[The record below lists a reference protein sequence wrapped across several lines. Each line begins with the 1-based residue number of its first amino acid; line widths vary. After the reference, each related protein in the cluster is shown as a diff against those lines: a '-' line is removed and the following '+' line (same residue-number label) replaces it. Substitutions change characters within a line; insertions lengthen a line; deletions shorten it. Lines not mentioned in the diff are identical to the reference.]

1 MKRIGIVDLG
11 SNSVRMSI
19 IWVEKDHSYHMI
31 EQAKSMVRLSEG
43 MSEDANLSPQA
54 MERTKSALS
63 MFKKLAGVHQVDEIR
78 AVATAAVRQAKNR
91 DVFLDLVREET
102 DWELQVISGEKEAYY
117 DYLGVVNTLPLQDF
131 VLMDIGGGSTELA
144 WIENRQLKEAVS
156 LPLGAVLLTESHFPE
171 GEVSQKGIDEAKE
184 EFDQVLDEIEWLDKV
199 KGLPVVGLG
208 GTWRSIAKLDRSATR
223 NSIQRIHGYVLERK
237 ETLEWVED
245 LWGMSRKER
254 ERAKGI
260 SAARAEVIVGGIVP
274 IERVIKRL
282 KPKAVVISGNGVREG
297 LFYEAYFKMLKK
309 PVVVE
314 NVLMHSLSNIVK
326 RYHESD
332 HHLQQ
337 LDRLTRVIYDALQ
350 PHYHFSERDGE
361 LLQAAIRL
369 HDIGMRIDYFNHQD
383 HSFYLTLN
391 TNLYGLTHRELVQ
404 VAWIAGSHRVDRKL
418 HQSIRQF
425 SGYMN
430 SEEKQRMEQLGAI
443 LMIAEQLDRAE
454 DSRVTNFSASVTDRS
469 LILTAGSEEPIDLEI
484 SSARRA
490 SAAFRKAYRR
500 TLLIKRNK

>member
-19 IWVEKDHSYHMI
+19 IWVEQDHSYHMI

-43 MSEDANLSPQA
+43 MSEDAYLSPQA

-144 WIENRQLKEAVS
+144 WIENRQLKKAVS
-156 LPLGAVLLTESHFPE
+156 LPLGAVLLTESFFPE
-171 GEVSQKGIDEAKE
+171 GEVSQKGIHEAKE
-184 EFDQVLDEIEWLDKV
+184 RFDQVLDEIEWLDEV
-199 KGLPVVGLG
+199 KGLPIVGLG

-223 NSIQRIHGYVLERK
+223 NSIQRIHGYALERK
-237 ETLEWVED
+237 EILEWVED
-245 LWGMSRKER
+245 LWEMSRKER
-254 ERAKGI
+254 SKAKGI
-260 SAARAEVIVGGIVP
+260 SVARAEVIVGGIVP
-274 IERVIKRL
+274 IERVISRL
-282 KPKAVVISGNGVREG
+282 KPKEVMISGNGVREG
-297 LFYEAYFKMLKK
+297 LFYEAYFNMMEK

-314 NVLMHSLSNIVK
+314 NVLSHSLSNIVK

-332 HHLQQ
+332 HHLKQ
-337 LDRLTRVIYDALQ
+337 LDRLTQVMVEVLK
-350 PHYHFSERDGE
+350 PVYHFSRRDEE
-361 LLQAAIRL
+361 LLRAAIRL

-383 HSFYLTLN
+383 HSFYLALN
-391 TNLYGLTHRELVQ
+391 TNIYGLTHRELVQ

-418 HQSIRQF
+418 HQTIRQF

-430 SEEKQRMEQLGAI
+430 NEEKQRVEQLSAI

-454 DSRVTNFSASVTDRS
+454 DSRVTTFGASLTERS
-469 LILTAGSEEPIDLEI
+469 LILTAGSEEPIELEI
-484 SSARRA
+484 VSARRA

-500 TLLIKRNK
+500 TLLIKRSS